1 MPAEASAAIT
11 TPTVTPTSTIHT
23 PSPSAPSTP
32 RENRTTSVQG
42 DRGPF
47 RTHIED
53 TLDALRS
60 DPDREV
66 LVHGDQRLTA
76 GQFHSL
82 VHRMAHALV
91 ARGVARGT
99 TVTLLSGNLPET
111 VTARYAANLA
121 GCRVNHLYNK
131 LSAEVQTAIVEDV
144 ETQVLIVDPRYA
156 DRAAEIT
163 AATPVPHVLL
173 LGESKREIGADLLA
187 LAAAQPAEPFTAR
200 ARPDDVCTIRHTGGT
215 TGHPK
220 GIVTTFEQADRMAR
234 TASAVRPAGEEQARQ
249 LACTTLAHGAG
260 MLADVVIRAGGA
272 VVLHDDFDAG
282 EVLAAIERE
291 RITRLFL
298 LPPLLYE
305 LLDHPDSAH
314 RDLSSLRGLT
324 YGGCQAS
331 PARIADAVRRLG
343 PVLVQFYGQNEAGGI
358 SVLAADDHDPDRP
371 ERLRSAGKVLP
382 GVEVEVLDS
391 DGKDLP
397 YGELGEICVRS
408 DGTMTGYWKQ
418 PELTAEVLR
427 DGWLHTGDIGFLD
440 AEGYLTVVDRLKDM
454 IVVVGGHVYTTELED
469 LLNSHPKVRQS
480 AVFGVRDADRM
491 ERVHAAVVPV
501 SGVEVAAEE
510 LRAAV
515 REQRGAMYEPA
526 HIAFLDALPLTDA
539 GKPDKKLLRQRA
551 EQP

>member
-1 MPAEASAAIT
+1 MPAEASAPVA
-11 TPTVTPTSTIHT
+11 TPTAAPATPHAS
-23 PSPSAPSTP
+23 
-32 RENRTTSVQG
+32 E
-42 DRGPF
+42 PF
-47 RTHIED
+47 RTFVED
-53 TLDALRS
+53 NLDALVA
-60 DPDREV
+60 DPERELLVYEDR
-66 LVHGDQRLTA
+66 RLTA

-82 VHRMAHALV
+82 VHRMAHAIT
-91 ARGVARGT
+91 AQGVARGA

-111 VTARYAANLA
+111 IAARYAANLA

-131 LSAEVQTAIVEDV
+131 LSADVQAAIVQDV
-144 ETQVLIVDPRYA
+144 ETEALIVDPRYA
-156 DRAAEIT
+156 DRAEEIT
-163 AATPVPHVLL
+163 GNAPVPHVLV
-173 LGESKREIGADLLA
+173 LGEDKREIGQDLLA
-187 LAAAQPAEPFTAR
+187 LAAEQPAEPFESR
-200 ARPDDVCTIRHTGGT
+200 ARPDDICTIRHTGGT

-220 GIVTTFEQADRMAR
+220 GIVTTFGQVTRMSR
-234 TASAVRPAGEEQARQ
+234 MMTQVRPAEEESPRQ
-249 LACTTLAHGAG
+249 LVCTTIAHAAG

-282 EVLAAIERE
+282 DVLDTIERE

-298 LPPLLYE
+298 LPPLIYQ

-358 SVLAADDHDPDRP
+358 SVLTAEDHDLDRP
-371 ERLRSAGKVLP
+371 ERMRSAGRVLP
-382 GVEVEVLDS
+382 SVEVAIRDT

-397 YGELGEICVRS
+397 VGELGEICVRS
-408 DGTMTGYWKQ
+408 EGTMTGYWKQ

-440 AEGYLTVVDRLKDM
+440 DENYITVVDRLKDM

-469 LLNSHPKVRQS
+469 LLNSHPKVLQS

-491 ERVHAAVVPV
+491 EQVHAAVVAAP
-501 SGVEVAAEE
+501 GVAVEAEE

-515 REQRGAMYEPA
+515 RAQRGAMYEPA
-526 HIAFLDALPLTDA
+526 RITFVDALPLTDA

-551 EQP
+551 EDAV